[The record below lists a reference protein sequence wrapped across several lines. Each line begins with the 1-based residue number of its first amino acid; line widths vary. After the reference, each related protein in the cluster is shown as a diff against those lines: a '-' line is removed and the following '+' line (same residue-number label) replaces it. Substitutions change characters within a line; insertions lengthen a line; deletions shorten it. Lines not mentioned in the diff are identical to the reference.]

1 MWFYRQYNLKRLPIV
16 SAVKMILREMK
27 RRNKVDKKGL
37 LLVISG
43 PSGVGKGTIN
53 AALRRQNKDMDYSI
67 SATTRSPRPGET
79 DGVDYF
85 FLNKED
91 FQKRLAAGD
100 FLEWA
105 DVFGNYYGTLKD
117 RVAAK
122 LSQGIDVILE
132 IDTQGA
138 AQVKE
143 KMPDAVFIFIMPPS
157 REILEK
163 RLRGRGT
170 EAPEVI
176 ARRLADS
183 LQEMDRAKEY
193 DYIVVNDDVA
203 EATSKVAA
211 IIEAERAKRM
221 AKV

>member
-1 MWFYRQYNLKRLPIV
+1 M
-16 SAVKMILREMK
+16 
-27 RRNKVDKKGL
+27 
-37 LLVISG
+37 
-43 PSGVGKGTIN
+43 
-53 AALRRQNKDMDYSI
+53 
-67 SATTRSPRPGET
+67 
-79 DGVDYF
+79 
-85 FLNKED
+85 
-91 FQKRLAAGD
+91 
-100 FLEWA
+100 
-105 DVFGNYYGTLKD
+105 KD
-117 RVAAK
+117 RVAVK
-122 LSQGIDVILE
+122 LSQGIDEILE

-157 REILEK
+157 RKILEK

-203 EATSKVAA
+203 EATSKVAS
-211 IIEAERAKRM
+211 IIESERAKRM
-221 AKV
+221 AGSLEMGQTYDKAHLLTP

>member
-1 MWFYRQYNLKRLPIV
+1 M
-16 SAVKMILREMK
+16 
-27 RRNKVDKKGL
+27 DKKGL

-91 FQKRLAAGD
+91 FQKRLAAGE